1 MYKYLLLTWLIA
13 LCAFSA
19 AAQQPDTSSAVKD
32 KTDKLK
38 LQQSDTSIDEYFK
51 PKVKKEKEKVYNPD
65 SLHSPHQAVIRS
77 LLVPGLGQVYN
88 RKYWKV
94 PVIYAGLGLLGWAFV
109 FNNNYYKEFLA
120 LSKYREHGIVP
131 TPNQPYYTEYNLYAA
146 QPSQAI
152 YDANDSY
159 RRDRDLSIL
168 GFVGAWGINC
178 IDAYIDA
185 KFIHSYTMD
194 TNFTMKISPGLINQP
209 AYAQNTIGSYIP
221 GLKITFA
228 LK

>member
-1 MYKYLLLTWLIA
+1 MYRYLFVILLLFTFA
-13 LCAFSA
+13 LSA
-19 AAQQPDTSSAVKD
+19 VAQQPDTASASKD
-32 KTDKLK
+32 KTDKQK
-38 LQQSDTSIDEYFK
+38 LRADTGADDYFK
-51 PKVKKEKEKVYNPD
+51 PRVKKEKERVYHPD
-65 SLHSPHQAVIRS
+65 SLHSPHTAVIRS
-77 LLVPGLGQVYN
+77 LILPGLGQIYN

-131 TPNQPYYTEYNLYAA
+131 TPKDPYYTEYNIYMA

-152 YDANDSY
+152 YDANDGY
-159 RRDRDLSIL
+159 RRNRDLTIL
-168 GFVGAWGINC
+168 GLVGAWGINC

-194 TNFTMKISPGLINQP
+194 TNFSMRISPGLINQP
-209 AYAQNTIGSYIP
+209 MYAQNAIGSYIP
-221 GLKITFA
+221 GIKITFA
-228 LK
+228 LR